1 MGCEVHHQGLAL
13 THYIVFIQVKKIEG
27 AILAA
32 VMAGEVSAAEV
43 GPRRCSPQPA
53 DYQQAFI
60 LA

>member
-1 MGCEVHHQGLAL
+1 M
-13 THYIVFIQVKKIEG
+13 KKIEG
-27 AILAA
+27 AISAA

-43 GPRRCSPQPA
+43 GPRRCSFEPA